1 MSRVNQSNKPEI
13 NLLLLPW
20 EIFMLQFE
28 SCRAIWTRLL
38 THRGKNIPSANRN
51 IPCLCQNKTTQ
62 HCQRPEQAVSCPH
75 WTSRAVLECWLIFR
89 VCNFGELQTTEV
101 QENSFGL
108 KLSQLGPV
116 FAPWSLQNQA
126 TQLWCQHGVT
136 AVCCVYYSVISGT
149 YISPTSSKVLL
160 TKSWKFSGCLLA
172 HSISRTFPSCC
183 PRQEFPA
190 ERRRA
195 SSWYQRRSLILDKCF
210 PRSCFGIDAD

>member
-1 MSRVNQSNKPEI
+1 MLHHWPMSRVNQSNKPEI

-126 TQLWCQHGVT
+126 TQPDASVVWLLFVAFIIQSSRGPTSLQHPPRCCWLSRESFQ
-136 AVCCVYYSVISGT
+136 AVCW
-149 YISPTSSKVLL
+149 L
-160 TKSWKFSGCLLA
+160 TVS
-172 HSISRTFPSCC
+172 HVH
-183 PRQEFPA
+183 FPA
-190 ERRRA
+190 VAQGRNFL
-195 SSWYQRRSLILDKCF
+195 QRGGEPLPDTRGDL
-210 PRSCFGIDAD
+210 